1 MGIDKALIEEY
12 PNENTF
18 KRIEKRAR
26 VLSLSGVWGGRCQLL
41 RAVLYLHDNLGDSIY
56 TWVRAALCPSD
67 EIILNTDYFVFLP
80 THWFD
85 SNRWLGPYVTVILIM
100 VLVLYFMQT
109 FYLNSSQSGLERNSV
124 SLLLWPRLTDL
135 KHHLP
140 SSLLAAGELR
150 VDLAS
155 QNLTGS

>member
-1 MGIDKALIEEY
+1 MDKALIEEY

-18 KRIEKRAR
+18 ARIEKRAR

-41 RAVLYLHDNLGDSIY
+41 RALYLHDNLGDSIY

-67 EIILNTDYFVFLP
+67 EIILNSDYFVFLP
-80 THWFD
+80 THWFG
-85 SNRWLGPYVTVILIM
+85 SNRWLGPCVTVILIV
-100 VLVLYFMQT
+100 VLVLCFMQT
-109 FYLNSSQSGLERNSV
+109 CDLNLSQSGLERNSV